1 MRLFLTSHTSY
12 HFASVLHACPGSK
25 SAQIVEKLHAGLVSV
40 SRCFTADSQTKESLA
55 LQNLVHTK
63 SHGTVSGVD
72 SEFIEN

>member
-25 SAQIVEKLHAGLVSV
+25 SAQIVGLVSV
-40 SRCFTADSQTKESLA
+40 NRCFTMDSQTKESLA